1 MAESGAKRQLEQ
13 VRNMKR
19 QMDIKLEQLK
29 QLEEMTR
36 RVTASY
42 GGEKVSKTPS
52 RSPMEDAIL
61 RLEEEERALK
71 AYIHR
76 MMDLRKEVSGQI
88 ERVEN
93 VNFRDLLEMRYLN
106 GYSLGY
112 GRAYHGNQQR
122 QRLQAAP
129 LRAAGLRKNLWGGH
143 GTWTG

>member
-106 GYSLGY
+106 GYSCL
-112 GRAYHGNQQR
+112 AHDM
-122 QRLQAAP
+122 RLQIRPRPTAKAYVP
-129 LRAAGLRKNLWGGH
+129 CPRS
-143 GTWTG
+143 